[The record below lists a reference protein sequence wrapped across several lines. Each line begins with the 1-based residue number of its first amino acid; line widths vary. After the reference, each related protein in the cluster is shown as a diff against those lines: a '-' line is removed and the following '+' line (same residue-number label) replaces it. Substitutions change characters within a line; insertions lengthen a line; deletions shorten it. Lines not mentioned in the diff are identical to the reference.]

1 MKHNFLLILLS
12 CSAFANINNISSFEA
27 DFKQSIVD
35 DQNKTIIYN
44 GHIQAQKPQYAL
56 WKYTNPIQKSVYI
69 LLNKVVMVE
78 PDLEQAIIK
87 NIDSNF
93 DFFSLLKSAKK
104 INDNKY
110 MTRFN
115 NTTFFIIMDK
125 LKIKSILYKDAFD
138 NKVKIDFT
146 NQVEDKKIGVK
157 LFTPIIPDD
166 YDIIRN

>member
-44 GHIQAQKPQYAL
+44 GHIQAEKPQYAL

-69 LLNKVVMVE
+69 SPTKVVMVE

-87 NIDSNF
+87 KIDSNF
-93 DFFSLLKSAKK
+93 DFFSLLSSAKK

-110 MTRFN
+110 MARYN
-115 NTTFFIIMDK
+115 NTTFFIIMNK
-125 LKIKSILYKDAFD
+125 LTIKAILYKDEFD
-138 NKVKIDFT
+138 NKVKIDFI
-146 NQVEDKKIGVK
+146 NQAEDKKIGIK
-157 LFTPIIPDD
+157 TFTPVIPDG